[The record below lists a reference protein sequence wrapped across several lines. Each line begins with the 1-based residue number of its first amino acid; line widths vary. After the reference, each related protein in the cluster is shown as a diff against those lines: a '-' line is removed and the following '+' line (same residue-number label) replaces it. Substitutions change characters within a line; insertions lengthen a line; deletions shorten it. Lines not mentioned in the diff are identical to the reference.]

1 MNDEQ
6 LLHALQS
13 DLGEPQGPPPE
24 ILYWR
29 AELQAQR
36 ERQQRAMKPLAWAE
50 RLGWL
55 GMAAALGSTLP
66 MLLRLVR
73 S

>member
-6 LLHALQS
+6 LLQALQA

-29 AELQAQR
+29 AELQAKR

-55 GMAAALGSTLP
+55 GIAAAVGSTLP
-66 MLLRLVR
+66 LIARLVR
-73 S
+73 